1 MQAMVRLSVIGLA
14 ALAQGACGG
23 GGGGDGN
30 GGSNTPPPP
39 GNNAPTVELEPVFG
53 GLALNDP
60 VALRQAPGEDASWYV
75 VEQRGVIRVF
85 NNDPNVTGAGTFLD
99 IQDRVDD
106 GPSEA
111 GLLGMAFHPGF
122 PSTPEVFVSYTAPGQ
137 AGSVLVS
144 RISRFTSADGGQTL
158 EAGSEQVLLAVP
170 QPNGNHNGGD
180 LHFGMDGLLYVGFG
194 DGGGAGDPGENGQDT
209 TNLLGTIV
217 RIDVDGGSPYAIPP
231 SNPFAA
237 QPACTGGDN
246 GLALDCPEIFAWGL
260 RNPWRFSFDRNT
272 GDLWTGD
279 VGQGTWE
286 EVDLVVAGG
295 NYGWNDREG
304 AHCYDP
310 PNGCDESSLDPV
322 AEYSHALGASI
333 TGGYVYRG
341 SAIPDL
347 AGHYVFADYVS
358 GRVFAVRADSQP
370 TVNPVELLDT
380 NLFISAL
387 AEDIDG
393 ELYIVSYNNGTVHR
407 LADVP

>member
-1 MQAMVRLSVIGLA
+1 MQATTRRSAIVLVAMSLT
-14 ALAQGACGG
+14 ACGG
-23 GGGGDGN
+23 GSSGD
-30 GGSNTPPPP
+30 GGSNVPPPPP
-39 GNNAPTVELEPVFG
+39 GNNTPTVELQPVYG
-53 GLALNDP
+53 GLAMNRP
-60 VALRQAPGEDASWYV
+60 IALKQAPGEDANWYV

-85 NNDPNVTGAGTFLD
+85 NNDPNVSGAGVFLD

-106 GPSEA
+106 GPGEA

-122 PSTPEVFVSYTAPGQ
+122 PATPEVFVSYTAPGQ
-137 AGSVLVS
+137 AGWVLIS

-158 EAGSEQVLLAVP
+158 EPGSEQILLTVG

-180 LHFGMDGLLYVGFG
+180 LHFGMDGMLYAGFG

-209 TNLLGTIV
+209 TTLLGSIV

-260 RNPWRFSFDRNT
+260 RNPWRFSFDRTT
-272 GDLWTGD
+272 GDLWAGD
-279 VGQGTWE
+279 VGQGSWE
-286 EVDLVVAGG
+286 EVDRVVAGG

-310 PNGCDESSLDPV
+310 PNGCDETSLDPV
-322 AEYSHALGASI
+322 AEYGRSLGASI

-347 AGHYVFADYVS
+347 AAHYVFADYVS

-370 TVNPVELLDT
+370 TVNPMELLDT

-387 AEDIDG
+387 AEDVDG
-393 ELYIVSYNNGTVHR
+393 ELYIVSYNDGTVHR
-407 LADVP
+407 LVDVP